1 MKQQK
6 KQKPYQEKFESEEGM
21 SVGELSHH
29 IGKKM
34 TEKVQKS
41 QKETFIIFLL
51 GIIITLCVVGV
62 VYSVTTIRTLTKNT
76 NIAIEEMEDWVQSI
90 ESIDIKVTEI
100 ETLISEVDK
109 KHDNIIEGVYLNLDT
124 LDANQKQIVDRVE
137 EIEDI
142 EDEDYIEE

>member
-1 MKQQK
+1 
-6 KQKPYQEKFESEEGM
+6 
-21 SVGELSHH
+21 
-29 IGKKM
+29 
-34 TEKVQKS
+34 
-41 QKETFIIFLL
+41 
-51 GIIITLCVVGV
+51 
-62 VYSVTTIRTLTKNT
+62 
-76 NIAIEEMEDWVQSI
+76 MEDWVQSI